1 MDYHTLTGKELKQIR
16 TLGQLKAAGYQAK
29 SIKEELRD
37 NLISKIKAKENV
49 FEGIWGYED
58 TVIPDIERAILSRHN
73 INLLGLRGQA
83 KTRIARMMT
92 LLLDEYVPVVY
103 GSELNDDP
111 LAPLTSY
118 ARNLIEERGDDTP
131 ITWWHRNERYTEKLA
146 TPDVSVADLIGDVDP
161 IKAATMKL
169 SYNDERVIHYGL
181 VPRSHRSIFVINEL
195 PDLQARIQVALF
207 NILQEG
213 DIQIRGFK
221 LRLPLDIQF
230 VFTANPE
237 DYTNRGSIVTP
248 LKDRIESQII
258 THYPK
263 SIEIGKKITAQEA
276 NLKGKPVENIHVP
289 ELMKDLIE
297 QIAIE
302 ARASE
307 YVDEKSGVSA
317 RLTISSYE
325 NMISAAERRLYMN
338 GENKTVVRI
347 ADLIGVIP
355 AITGKVE
362 LVYEGEQ
369 EGAGL
374 VAYNLIGKAIR
385 SQFVNYFPSPEEKKK
400 SKEGNPYVI
409 PLAWFGE
416 GNVLDILAS
425 QSDKEYKQVLMEV
438 PGLENVVTQLV
449 KNLPEREKEFF
460 MEFALHGLAEY
471 SQLSKRMLDTGLQFK
486 DLFSSMFDMGP
497 GEEDDFDEDDL

>member
-37 NLISKIKAKENV
+37 NLIAKIKAKENV

-92 LLLDEYVPVVY
+92 LLLDEYLPVVY

-317 RLTISSYE
+317 RLTISAYE

-425 QSDKEYKQVLMEV
+425 QSDKEYKQALMEV

-449 KNLPEREKEFF
+449 KNLLEREKEFF

-497 GEEDDFDEDDL
+497 GDEDDFDEDDL